1 MRFLII
7 FIFLITNVVAEELP
21 GIKNI
26 VIHKIPKTHDNVI
39 FLDKNDQKIN
49 INEYTGNLLILNFW
63 ATWCEPCKEEMP
75 SLDKLQANPELDK
88 IKIFPI
94 NIGKES
100 LNKVNKFFI
109 DLNIKNFEPYFD
121 PPTTLAKMFTLRGVP
136 TTILIN
142 KEGQEF
148 ARIIGSIDFEDTNFV
163 NWIKLKF
170 LQSILVKKIQIKLIN
185 FLKILISKISNLI
198 LIHLPY

>member
-26 VIHKIPKTHDNVI
+26 VIHKVPKTYDNVI
-39 FLDKNDQKIN
+39 FLNKNDQKIN

-75 SLDKLQANPELDK
+75 SLDKLQVNSELDK
-88 IKIFPI
+88 IKIFAI
-94 NIGKES
+94 NIGKEN
-100 LNKVNKFFI
+100 LDKVNKFFV
-109 DLNIKNFEPYFD
+109 DLNIKNLELYFD
-121 PPTTLAKMFTLRGVP
+121 SPTTLAKIFSLRGVP
-136 TTILIN
+136 TSILIN

-148 ARIIGSIDFEDTNFV
+148 ARVIGSIDFEDKNFI
-163 NWIKLKF
+163 NWIKKY
-170 LQSILVKKIQIKLIN
+170 N
-185 FLKILISKISNLI
+185 
-198 LIHLPY
+198 

>member
-26 VIHKIPKTHDNVI
+26 VIHKIPKTYDNVI

-49 INEYTGNLLILNFW
+49 INEYKGKVLLLNFW
-63 ATWCEPCKEEMP
+63 AVWCEPCKEEMP

-94 NIGKES
+94 NIGKET
-100 LNKVNKFFI
+100 LDKVNKFFV
-109 DLNIKNFEPYFD
+109 DFNIKNFEPYFD
-121 PPTTLAKMFTLRGVP
+121 PPTTLAKKFSLRGVP
-136 TTILIN
+136 TSILIN

-148 ARIIGSIDFEDTNFV
+148 ARIMGSIDFEDKNFV
-163 NWIKLKF
+163 NWIKKY
-170 LQSILVKKIQIKLIN
+170 N
-185 FLKILISKISNLI
+185 
-198 LIHLPY
+198 

>member
-26 VIHKIPKTHDNVI
+26 VIHKIPKTYDNVI

-49 INEYTGNLLILNFW
+49 INEYKGKLLLLNFW
-63 ATWCEPCKEEMP
+63 AVWCEPCKEEMP

-94 NIGKES
+94 NIGKET
-100 LNKVNKFFI
+100 LDKVNKFFV
-109 DLNIKNFEPYFD
+109 DFNIKNFEPYFD
-121 PPTTLAKMFTLRGVP
+121 PPATLAKKFSLRGVP
-136 TTILIN
+136 TSIIIN
-142 KEGQEF
+142 KEGKEF
-148 ARIIGSIDFEDTNFV
+148 ARVIGSIDFEDKNFI
-163 NWIKLKF
+163 NWIKKY
-170 LQSILVKKIQIKLIN
+170 N
-185 FLKILISKISNLI
+185 
-198 LIHLPY
+198 

>member
-26 VIHKIPKTHDNVI
+26 VIHKIPKIHDNVI

-88 IKIFPI
+88 IKIFAI
-94 NIGKES
+94 NIGKET
-100 LNKVNKFFI
+100 LDKVNKFFE

-121 PPTTLAKMFTLRGVP
+121 PPATLAKKFSLRGVP
-136 TTILIN
+136 TSIIIN

-148 ARIIGSIDFEDTNFV
+148 ARVLGSIDFEDKNFI
-163 NWIKLKF
+163 NWIKKY
-170 LQSILVKKIQIKLIN
+170 N
-185 FLKILISKISNLI
+185 
-198 LIHLPY
+198 